1 MLHIDNQRVRQLLLQ
16 GNFGLEKEALRITPD
31 GHLSHTVHPFP
42 ADDKHI
48 VRDFCENQTEINTS
62 VQKSAKAVI
71 LELATQ
77 NRRITTKL
85 QQLAQPELLWPFSN
99 PPYINNEDDIPV
111 AQFFGSQEEKTTY
124 RNSLSDKYG
133 RYKMTFSGIHFNYS
147 FAGDLLRSNYE
158 AETGR
163 RISKGSEDEAYWQ
176 YNNEFYLALA
186 QQTMA
191 YGWLLV
197 ALTAASPLLDC
208 SYFRHDEFG
217 KDLCLGMASV
227 RCSELGYWNYFTPVL
242 NYDNITDYAQSIQQY
257 VDDGFIKA
265 PSELYYPVRL
275 KPRGENTMA
284 ALRNDG
290 INHIELRCIDLNPL
304 TQEGIDIR
312 DVQFAQ
318 LMLVWLA
325 SQPLQPLTSS
335 QQIIM
340 MQNYKNA
347 SHFDLSTCKIT
358 LPEGD
363 ILPADYAA
371 RLLLN
376 RMMGF
381 YSEVY
386 QQEAPET
393 WERIEKLIRFQ
404 LSKIDNP
411 QENNYAWIVRR
422 DYADGYV
429 KKGIGR
435 AKELSAEIMHEI
447 RKS

>member
-1 MLHIDNQRVRQLLLQ
+1 MLHIDNQCVRKLLLQ
-16 GNFGLEKEALRITPD
+16 GNFGLEKESLRITPD
-31 GHLSHTVHPFP
+31 GHLSHTVHPFS

-62 VQKSAKAVI
+62 VHKSAEDVMQ
-71 LELATQ
+71 ELATLNQ
-77 NRRITTKL
+77 CITAKL
-85 QQLAQPELLWPFSN
+85 ENLKQPELLWPFSN
-99 PPYINNEDDIPV
+99 PPYINSEDDIPV
-111 AQFFGSQEEKTTY
+111 AQFFGKQQEKTTY

-163 RISKGSEDEAYWQ
+163 RVIKGNEDEAYRR
-176 YNNEFYLALA
+176 YNNGFYLSLA
-186 QQTMA
+186 QQTIA

-227 RCSELGYWNYFTPVL
+227 RCSELGYWNYFTPIL
-242 NYDNITDYAQSIQQY
+242 NYDNINDYAQSIQRY

-275 KPRGENTMA
+275 KPRGENTME
-284 ALRNDG
+284 ALRRSG

-318 LMLVWLA
+318 LMLTWLA
-325 SQPLQPLTSS
+325 SQPLLSLTPS
-335 QQIIM
+335 QQVIM

-363 ILPADYAA
+363 ILPADDAA

-376 RMMGF
+376 RMLGF
-381 YSEVY
+381 FGGVY
-386 QQEAPET
+386 QKDSSEL
-393 WERIEKLIRFQ
+393 ERIEKLIRFQ
-404 LSKIDNP
+404 MSKIDNP

-429 KKGIGR
+429 KKGIER
-435 AKELSAEIMHEI
+435 AKEISKGLAQQN
-447 RKS
+447 